1 MADQYYDES
10 LGIMITKIPASKRG
24 EKARWAKNYIT
35 PRNSWSNMFH
45 SRMKIRQENLED
57 ALINNIDKIKKEEK

>member
-24 EKARWAKNYIT
+24 ENARWAKNYCCS
-35 PRNSWSNMFH
+35 RNSWRSMFQ
-45 SRMKIRQENLED
+45 STTKARKEKLED
-57 ALINNIDKIKKEEK
+57 VMINQIDKIKKEEK